1 MQIKKRKMIGIVG
14 GMGPY
19 AGLDLVKKVFD
30 LTQADQDQDHVPLAM
45 ISVPHKIEDRTKFLE
60 GQTVT
65 NPGIEISK
73 IVTKLSNQGASIIGM
88 PCNTAHASDIIKE
101 VDNRIPKGVMFIN
114 MIEEVIKFIQ
124 DKYQGVDRVG
134 VLATAGTIK
143 ANVYNDQ
150 LIKNNLIP
158 IILAKEEQK
167 ELIDESIYNKDFGIK
182 SKSDPVHKNAL
193 KNIELAIESLIEKKA
208 EIIIL
213 GCTELPLAINSPSY
227 KSVPLIDSTM
237 VLAKSLLMYLN
248 QKVLK
253 KTINKKW

>member
-1 MQIKKRKMIGIVG
+1 MIGIVG

-30 LTQADQDQDHVPLAM
+30 LTQADQDQEHVPLAM

-60 GQTVT
+60 RQTVT

-101 VDNRIPKGVMFIN
+101 VNNRIPKGVMFIN

-124 DKYQGVDRVG
+124 KKYPNKSKVG

-143 ANVYNDQ
+143 SNVYNNE
-150 LIKNNLIP
+150 LMKNNLQP
-158 IILAKEEQK
+158 IVLSKKKQGK
-167 ELIDESIYNKDFGIK
+167 LVDESIYNKDFGIK
-182 SKSDPVHKNAL
+182 SISNPVHENVI
-193 KNIELAIESLIEKKA
+193 KNIELAIESLIDKKA
-208 EIIIL
+208 DVIIL
-213 GCTELPLAINSPSY
+213 GCTELPLAINTKSY
-227 KSVPLIDSTM
+227 NSVPLIDSTL
-237 VLAKSLLMYLN
+237 VLAISLLTHSN
-248 QKVLK
+248 PDSLK
-253 KTINKKW
+253 K

>member
-30 LTQADQDQDHVPLAM
+30 LTQADQDQEHVPLAM

-60 GQTVT
+60 RQTVT

-101 VDNRIPKGVMFIN
+101 VNNRIPKGVMFIN

-124 DKYQGVDRVG
+124 KKYPNKSKVG

-143 ANVYNDQ
+143 SNVYNNE
-150 LIKNNLIP
+150 LMKNNLQP
-158 IILAKEEQK
+158 IVLSKKKQGK
-167 ELIDESIYNKDFGIK
+167 LVDESIYNKDFGIK
-182 SKSDPVHKNAL
+182 SISNPVHENVI
-193 KNIELAIESLIEKKA
+193 KNIELAIESLIDKKA
-208 EIIIL
+208 DVIIL
-213 GCTELPLAINSPSY
+213 GCTELPLAINTKSY
-227 KSVPLIDSTM
+227 NSVPLIDSTL
-237 VLAKSLLMYLN
+237 VLAISLLTHSN
-248 QKVLK
+248 PDSLK
-253 KTINKKW
+253 K

>member
-30 LTQADQDQDHVPLAM
+30 LTQADQDQEHVPLAM

-60 GQTVT
+60 RQTVT

-101 VDNRIPKGVMFIN
+101 VYNRIPKDVMFIN

-124 DKYQGVDRVG
+124 KKYPNKSKVG

-143 ANVYNDQ
+143 SNVYNNE
-150 LIKNNLIP
+150 LMKNNLQP
-158 IILAKEEQK
+158 IVLSKKKQGK
-167 ELIDESIYNKDFGIK
+167 LVDESIYNKDFGIK
-182 SKSDPVHKNAL
+182 SISNPVHENVI
-193 KNIELAIESLIEKKA
+193 KNIELAIESLIDKKA
-208 EIIIL
+208 DVIIL
-213 GCTELPLAINSPSY
+213 GCTELPLAINTKSY
-227 KSVPLIDSTM
+227 NSVPLIDSTL
-237 VLAKSLLMYLN
+237 VLAISLLTHSN
-248 QKVLK
+248 PDSLK
-253 KTINKKW
+253 K

>member
-30 LTQADQDQDHVPLAM
+30 LTQADQDQEHVPLAM
-45 ISVPHKIEDRTKFLE
+45 ISVPHKTEDRTKFLE

-124 DKYQGVDRVG
+124 KKYPNKSKVG
-134 VLATAGTIK
+134 VLATVGTIK
-143 ANVYNDQ
+143 SNVYNNE
-150 LIKNNLIP
+150 LMKNNLQP
-158 IILAKEEQK
+158 IVLSKKKQGK
-167 ELIDESIYNKDFGIK
+167 LVDESIYNKDFGIK
-182 SKSDPVHKNAL
+182 SISNPVHENVI
-193 KNIELAIESLIEKKA
+193 KNIELAIESLIDKKA
-208 EIIIL
+208 DVIIL
-213 GCTELPLAINSPSY
+213 GCTELPLAINTKSY
-227 KSVPLIDSTM
+227 NSVPLIDSTL
-237 VLAKSLLMYLN
+237 VLAISLLTHSN
-248 QKVLK
+248 PDSLK
-253 KTINKKW
+253 KQFI

>member
-30 LTQADQDQDHVPLAM
+30 LTQADQDQEHVPLAM

-60 GQTVT
+60 RQTVT

-124 DKYQGVDRVG
+124 KKYPNKSKVG

-143 ANVYNDQ
+143 SNVYNNE
-150 LIKNNLIP
+150 LMKNNLQP
-158 IILAKEEQK
+158 IVLSKKKQGK
-167 ELIDESIYNKDFGIK
+167 LVDESIYNKDFGIK
-182 SKSDPVHKNAL
+182 SISNPVHENVI
-193 KNIELAIESLIEKKA
+193 KNIELAIESLIDKKA
-208 EIIIL
+208 DVIIL
-213 GCTELPLAINSPSY
+213 GCTELPLAINTKSY
-227 KSVPLIDSTM
+227 NSVPLIDSSL
-237 VLAKSLLMYLN
+237 VLAISLLTHSN
-248 QKVLK
+248 PDSLK
-253 KTINKKW
+253 K

>member
-60 GQTVT
+60 RQTVT

-101 VDNRIPKGVMFIN
+101 VYNRIPKGVMFIN

-124 DKYQGVDRVG
+124 KKYPNKSKVG

-143 ANVYNDQ
+143 SNVYN
-150 LIKNNLIP
+150 L
-158 IILAKEEQK
+158 
-167 ELIDESIYNKDFGIK
+167 
-182 SKSDPVHKNAL
+182 
-193 KNIELAIESLIEKKA
+193 SLIH
-208 EIIIL
+208 I
-213 GCTELPLAINSPSY
+213 
-227 KSVPLIDSTM
+227 
-237 VLAKSLLMYLN
+237 
-248 QKVLK
+248 
-253 KTINKKW
+253 

>member
-60 GQTVT
+60 RQTVT

-101 VDNRIPKGVMFIN
+101 VNNRIPKGVMFIN

-124 DKYQGVDRVG
+124 KKYPNKSKVG

-143 ANVYNDQ
+143 SNVYNNE
-150 LIKNNLIP
+150 LMKNNLQP
-158 IILAKEEQK
+158 IVLSKKKQEK
-167 ELIDESIYNKDFGIK
+167 LVDESIYNKDFGIK
-182 SKSDPVHKNAL
+182 SISNPVHENVI
-193 KNIELAIESLIEKKA
+193 KNIELAIESLIDKKA
-208 EIIIL
+208 DVIIL
-213 GCTELPLAINSPSY
+213 GCTELPLAINTKSY
-227 KSVPLIDSTM
+227 NSVPLIDSSL
-237 VLAKSLLMYLN
+237 VLAISLLTHSN
-248 QKVLK
+248 PDSLK
-253 KTINKKW
+253 KQFI